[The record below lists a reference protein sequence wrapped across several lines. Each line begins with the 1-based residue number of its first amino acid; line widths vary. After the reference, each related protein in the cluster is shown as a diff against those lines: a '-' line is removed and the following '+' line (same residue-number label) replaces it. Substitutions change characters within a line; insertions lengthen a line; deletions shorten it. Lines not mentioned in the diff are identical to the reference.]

1 MSYLTDRFKE
11 AVVVLTGDGPLK
23 QRLMAAY
30 TEHLDDLESTELP
43 PTLRAT
49 FNDLHAALH
58 CVEPISREPSVK
70 ASVRKMSSSEVTVH
84 AETIVML
91 LSDLITQD
99 HRAEPL
105 KAVSSEKKVLP
116 SFLRRSG

>member
-1 MSYLTDRFKE
+1 LSYLADRFKE

-43 PTLRAT
+43 PTLQAT

-58 CVEPISREPSVK
+58 YVKPISREPSVK
-70 ASVRKMSSSEVTVH
+70 ASVRKMSSSEATVH

-91 LSDLITQD
+91 LSDLISQD

-105 KAVSSEKKVLP
+105 KAVSSEKKVPP
-116 SFLRRSG
+116 SFLRSSG

>member
-58 CVEPISREPSVK
+58 YVEPISREPSVK

-91 LSDLITQD
+91 LSDLISQD

-105 KAVSSEKKVLP
+105 KAVSSEKKVPP